1 MDMMTLSLMMNRMTI
16 DSTERDSTSKV
27 KKLGLSISLSKLL
40 FKGVSSIGLIMSI
53 ENMEYYWPIFI
64 VECYFTRI
72 MAGVLYFPFPD
83 LLTKNQSIPIFS
95 CSISHFR

>member
-53 ENMEYYWPIFI
+53 ENMEYYWPILV
-64 VECYFTRI
+64 VE
-72 MAGVLYFPFPD
+72 
-83 LLTKNQSIPIFS
+83 
-95 CSISHFR
+95 

>member
-1 MDMMTLSLMMNRMTI
+1 MDMIVTLSLMMNRMTI

-53 ENMEYYWPIFI
+53 ENMEYYWPILV
-64 VECYFTRI
+64 VE
-72 MAGVLYFPFPD
+72 
-83 LLTKNQSIPIFS
+83 
-95 CSISHFR
+95 